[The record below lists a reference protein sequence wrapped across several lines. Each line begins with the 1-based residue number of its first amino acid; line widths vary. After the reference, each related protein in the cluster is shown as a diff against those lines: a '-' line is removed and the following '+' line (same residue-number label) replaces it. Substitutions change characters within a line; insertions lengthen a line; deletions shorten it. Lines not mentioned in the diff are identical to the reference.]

1 MVRLRLGEELQD
13 FELFENLDVARMP
26 IKYLANLFS
35 AGDEEVIRNIL
46 RKMYAV
52 RMYMRRKSVENDV
65 DEATLQALT
74 MAGPSPEEA
83 EAIYKLT
90 TQPTLPERFVLP
102 PYHREMSVETWNDP
116 LAHKGEVGVGYVQ
129 APKRGD

>member
-1 MVRLRLGEELQD
+1 MVRLKLGEELQD
-13 FELFENLDVARMP
+13 FELFENPDAARMP

-35 AGDEEVIRNIL
+35 VGDEEVIRNIL

-52 RMYMRRKSVENDV
+52 RMYMRRKTVDNHV
-65 DEATLQALT
+65 DETTLQALT
-74 MAGPSPEEA
+74 KAGSNPEEA

-90 TQPTLPERFVLP
+90 TQPTVPERFVLP

-129 APKRGD
+129 PPKRGE